1 MPPIRG
7 CFFLLSSCKV
17 ELQTLGRCVTIIT
30 MQNHETEV
38 RFLEVDKDALVKKL
52 TSLGATDRGEV
63 LLEEVIIYDKDIKW
77 RDEKRF
83 IKIRKSDDVTTLT
96 YKRHLPRAVDGAEE
110 IELKIDDADQ
120 AIAFLEKLGFVAF
133 RHQQKFRHT
142 FILKEV
148 TFDID
153 TWPKVPT
160 YVELEGPTM
169 EALKDAAQSVG
180 FNWKDVTY
188 EDPRFVIEEI
198 YHIPV
203 GSLHWFTFER
213 IE

>member
-1 MPPIRG
+1 M
-7 CFFLLSSCKV
+7 
-17 ELQTLGRCVTIIT
+17 IT

-38 RFLEVDKDALVKKL
+38 RFLEVDKSALVRKL
-52 TSLGATDRGEV
+52 KSLGATDRGEV

-83 IKIRKSDDVTTLT
+83 IKIRKSGDAVTLT
-96 YKRHLPRAVDGAEE
+96 YKRHLPRAMDGAEE
-110 IELKIDDADQ
+110 IELKINDADQ
-120 AIAFLEKLGFVAF
+120 AIAFLEQLGFIAF
-133 RHQQKFRHT
+133 RRQEKLRHT
-142 FILKEV
+142 FILKGV

-169 EALKDAAQSVG
+169 EALKDAARAVG
-180 FNWKDVTY
+180 LDWEKVTY

-203 GSLHWFTFER
+203 GTLHWFTFEKM
-213 IE
+213 E